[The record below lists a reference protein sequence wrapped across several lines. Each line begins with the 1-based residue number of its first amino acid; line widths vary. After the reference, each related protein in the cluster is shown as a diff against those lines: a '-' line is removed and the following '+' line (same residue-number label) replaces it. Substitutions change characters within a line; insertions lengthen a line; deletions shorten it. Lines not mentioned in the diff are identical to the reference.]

1 MRKTDHKR
9 NLNSGFTLAELL
21 VVVAIIAVLVAIAI
35 PIFTSQLEKSRE
47 ATDLDNV
54 RSAYAEIMVEVVTEG
69 EIPSYREVDLKQKK
83 DDWDTPGT
91 INIAGITKEN
101 QKQWIG
107 IPKAN
112 GKCTITYDPSVG
124 IIFNWNGR
132 STAVIASGL
141 KLNIHNKIREGKTA
155 NSWFTGGTVKKFE
168 LDSTANSKMLN
179 ELKPILDKD
188 PEKSEL
194 IENGTWAYLADTRAD
209 SYYAVFLW
217 TCVDVTEIGAG
228 KPIPVLVSPDKN
240 SGGGYYISSSKTSQ
254 REQSEGGHITIAKHM
269 YNGKSDLNKFA
280 EGTRYETLEEAY
292 KAYVKVV
299 EENYPEYVNMLLQ

>member
-1 MRKTDHKR
+1 M
-9 NLNSGFTLAELL
+9 
-21 VVVAIIAVLVAIAI
+21 AIIAVLVAIAI

-54 RSAYAEIMVEVVTEG
+54 RSAYAEIMVDVVTNG
-69 EIPSYREVDLKQKK
+69 ESATTREVSLKQKK
-83 DDWDTPGT
+83 EDWQTSGT

-101 QKQWIG
+101 KEQWIG
-107 IPKAN
+107 VPKAN
-112 GKCTITYDPSVG
+112 GKCTITYDPSKG

-132 STAVIASGL
+132 STAVIAKGL
-141 KLNIHNKIREGKTA
+141 KLNIHNQIRKGTTA
-155 NSWFTGGTVKKFE
+155 NSWFSGGTVRQFE

-194 IENGTWAYLADTRAD
+194 FDNGTWAYLADTRAD

-217 TCVDVTEIGAG
+217 TSVDVTKIGAE
-228 KPIPVLVSPDKN
+228 KTIPVLVSPDEK
-240 SGGGYYISSSKTSQ
+240 SDGGYYISSSKTSQ
-254 REQSEGGHITIAKHM
+254 RDQSDGGHITIAAHKK
-269 YNGKSDLNKFA
+269 NGKSDLKNFTQ
-280 EGTRYETLEEAY
+280 GTKYETLEEAY

-299 EENYPEYVNMLLQ
+299 EETYPEYVNTLLQ